1 MTNDCEIKNA
11 IRGRYCRFMF
21 PKLFTLI
28 LLILARY
35 CAQGQVAIP
44 AAGGKA
50 SSKEGSVS
58 YSVGQVDFTTAKSE
72 YGRVSEGVQQTYEIS
87 VISGLDEAK
96 DFTLSCIVY
105 PNPVIDY
112 LTLKVDEKYI
122 LKLSYQIYTLDGKLI
137 ETKVIQSSETP
148 IGMKTLRSQIYL
160 LRVYDTQPAL
170 SSDPAQ
176 KRILKTFKIIKS

>member
-1 MTNDCEIKNA
+1 MANDREMKNA
-11 IRGRYCRFMF
+11 IKGRYCRFMF
-21 PKLFTLI
+21 RKLFII
-28 LLILARY
+28 LLSFAGY
-35 CAQGQVAIP
+35 CAKGQVAIP

-50 SSKEGSVS
+50 TSLKGSVS
-58 YSVGQVDFTTAKSE
+58 YSVGQVDFTTAKSDH
-72 YGRVSEGVQQTYEIS
+72 GRVSEGVQQTYEIS

-105 PNPVIDY
+105 PNPVVDY
-112 LTLKVDEKYI
+112 LTLKVDEKY
-122 LKLSYQIYTLDGKLI
+122 LFKLSYQIYTLDGKLI

-148 IGMKTLRSQIYL
+148 IGMKTFSSQIYF
-160 LRVYDTQPAL
+160 LRVYETQPAL